1 MPNEAN
7 RGARETGD
15 QGTRSPEPQ
24 TAAESV
30 EMGDRF
36 RRRGDLE
43 SAVRYYRR
51 AVQQDSDSP
60 LPRMRL
66 AEAYESQE
74 LNAKAAEQYEKL
86 LKQNDAFAEAHV
98 GLADVYRR
106 FGKHKAAIL
115 RLRRACEL
123 EPDNAYY
130 WFRLAEACAK
140 AGRKREAIEPAT
152 RAALTD
158 PDDAFYHAWLGD
170 LLLSLGQ
177 ITDAI
182 TAFEAATRLD
192 ADDAGLQVRLAAAL
206 CAIERFEDA
215 RLPIERACTLQP
227 GNALYHAIRCDVLA
241 MCGDEAPP
249 TPILDAYDRCE
260 LRRWRDLAG
269 L

>member
-1 MPNEAN
+1 MSSDANPGTHEA
-7 RGARETGD
+7 GD
-15 QGTRSPEPQ
+15 HGTRSSEPQ

-36 RRRGDLE
+36 RRRGDLD
-43 SAVRYYRR
+43 SAVRYYKR
-51 AVQQDSDSP
+51 AIQQDGDSP

-66 AEAYESQE
+66 AEAYESKE

-86 LKQNDAFAEAHV
+86 LKKNDAFAEAHV

-115 RLRRACEL
+115 RLRRACDL
-123 EPDNAYY
+123 EPDNAFY
-130 WFRLAEACAK
+130 WFRLAEACVK
-140 AGRKREAIEPAT
+140 AGRRREAVEPAT

-158 PDDAFYHAWLGD
+158 ADDPFYHAWLGD

-177 ITDAI
+177 PSDAI
-182 TAFEAATRLD
+182 TCFETAARLD
-192 ADDAGLQVRLAAAL
+192 ETDAGLHVKLAAAL
-206 CAIERFEDA
+206 CAVERYCDA
-215 RLPIERACTLQP
+215 RPPMERACALQP
-227 GNALYHAIRCDVLA
+227 QNVLYEAIRCDVLA
-241 MCGDEAPP
+241 MCGGEAPP
-249 TPILDAYDRCE
+249 TPILDSYDQCE